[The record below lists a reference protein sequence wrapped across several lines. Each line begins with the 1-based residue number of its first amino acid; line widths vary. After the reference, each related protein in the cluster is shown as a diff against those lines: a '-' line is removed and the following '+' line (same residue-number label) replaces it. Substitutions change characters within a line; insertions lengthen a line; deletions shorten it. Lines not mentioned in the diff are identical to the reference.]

1 MNPPIHIDGKGFFS
15 ALALLATGM
24 AEDGKLSA
32 EEIAEGI
39 DEMVDTGMFDDY
51 DDPFILGFVE
61 YTAPLA
67 GKTVDAIRGILD
79 RDPDKIRERAD
90 IVEIDGNEA
99 KAERMRARAD
109 RIEARQAARG

>member
-67 GKTVDAIRGILD
+67 GKGVDAVRGLLD
-79 RDPDKIRERAD
+79 RDPAKIRERATAA
-90 IVEIDGNEA
+90 EAAGKTA
-99 KAERMRARAD
+99 KAARMRARAD
-109 RIEARQAARG
+109 RLEARQAGDA